1 MKSRQ
6 ETNVSTDLTAQERDL
21 LHWLLVYNDLE
32 LAAKTSGYSDEQVM
46 SGEVERLVQGLT
58 FQRVFRQRR
67 NNRRKALEIDEGW
80 MYEKL
85 VQEVNKGTNKSVEAL
100 KLMAMMKGF
109 LIEKREIRNVPELD
123 MQKLY
128 KMNDEELV
136 MHLVGALQ
144 NMLPEDKRV
153 VIQSTSPTREQ
164 LQCIVQEDEE
174 PYDVVDVGSDEEESE
189 ETPS

>member
-6 ETNVSTDLTAQERDL
+6 ETNASTDLTAQERDL

-174 PYDVVDVGSDEEESE
+174 PYYAGDVGSDEEESE

>member
-6 ETNVSTDLTAQERDL
+6 ETNASTDLTAQERDL

-85 VQEVNKGTNKSVEAL
+85 AQEVNKGTNKSVEAL

>member
-6 ETNVSTDLTAQERDL
+6 ETNASTDLTAQERDL

-174 PYDVVDVGSDEEESE
+174 PYDAVDVGSDEEESE

>member
-6 ETNVSTDLTAQERDL
+6 ETNASTDLTAQERDL

-174 PYDVVDVGSDEEESE
+174 PYDVVDVGSAEEESE

>member
-6 ETNVSTDLTAQERDL
+6 ETNASTDLTAQERDL